1 MNNNELEDNLLKL
14 FSSFKSETGENSLV
28 EEIKDNCLSI
38 RETGKGGENEVYFTS
53 GRFIRLSGKVLGDK
67 FTPFFN
73 HPVIRKICDGIFLVQ
88 LKDRIIL
95 CLVELKSNINNN
107 FTKAIQQ
114 IEGSYIKA
122 ALLLSLLYNIK
133 DIEMAVF
140 IGGRLEKIKDEP
152 DIDYLE
158 KVDEFSNITGNAESK
173 LKEFSLESKV
183 RMDFPFFLEESI
195 HEKFRKKNTTVYHLG
210 CGGVFDM
217 QTL

>member
-1 MNNNELEDNLLKL
+1 MKSDELEANLLKL
-14 FSSFKSETGENSLV
+14 FSSFKSETGENQLI
-28 EEIKDNCLSI
+28 EEIKDNRLSI
-38 RETGKGGENEVYFTS
+38 GETGKGGENEVYFTN

-88 LKDRIIL
+88 VKDRIIL

-107 FTKAIQQ
+107 FKKAIQQ
-114 IEGSYIKA
+114 IEGSYIKTA
-122 ALLLSLLYNIK
+122 ILLSLLYNIK
-133 DIEMAVF
+133 DIETAVF

-158 KVDEFSNITGNAESK
+158 KVDEFRNRTDNAESK

-183 RMDFPFFLEESI
+183 RMDFPFFLEDSI
-195 HEKFRKKNTTVYHLG
+195 HENFRKKNTTVYHLAH
-210 CGGVFDM
+210 GGGFDM